1 MPGQK
6 ISSLAPVS
14 DLQAAD
20 QFPLARSGSTYK
32 ITGDKFASK
41 TQLDALSAT
50 ATGSF
55 ALKTDITSLSSTVD
69 TKFIPK
75 PTSASAQQVL
85 TYNDSTATWVASAA
99 PMTPVGSVM
108 AFPSTSA
115 PTGWLKMNGSSLI
128 RTDYPELWSFAQASG
143 NLVTDTAWY
152 STSAI
157 GSFSQGNGSTT
168 FRIPDLRGEF
178 VRAWDDSRGIDSG
191 RGIGVWQIHAVQSH
205 NHYLPTSSGAS
216 SNPYLGLSDTS
227 GANSPWINSNV
238 DTTAASGKAVTTYPN
253 PEFAETPNSVGN
265 VGNFSEETRP
275 RNISLLYCIKF

>member
-6 ISSLAPVS
+6 ISSLTPVS
-14 DLQAAD
+14 DLRAAD

-41 TQLDALSAT
+41 AQLDALSAT

-75 PTSASAQQVL
+75 PASASAQQVL

-99 PMTPVGSVM
+99 PMIPVGSVA
-108 AFPSTSA
+108 AFPFITN
-115 PTGWLKMNGSSLI
+115 PLGWLKLNGASLN
-128 RTDYPELWSFAQASG
+128 RADYPELWAAAFASG
-143 NLVTDTAWY
+143 NIVTEAVWAATN
-152 STSAI
+152 T
-157 GSFSQGNGSTT
+157 GSFSTGNLSTT

-191 RGIGVWQIHAVQSH
+191 RGIGVWQVDMFRSH
-205 NHYLPTSSGAS
+205 THTGTPTDTTYGVYGSNYGYSANNGGNSGAT
-216 SNPYLGLSDTS
+216 GGT
-227 GANSPWINSNV
+227 
-238 DTTAASGKAVTTYPN
+238 
-253 PEFAETPNSVGN
+253 
-265 VGNFSEETRP
+265 ETRP